1 MTKKLYLED
10 PYVTSFEAEILE
22 TRDLPEGTAL
32 VLDATH
38 FYPESGGQPYDLG
51 TIDGIA
57 VTKVLESEDD
67 TILHFVEKRPE
78 SAQVHCEVDSAR
90 RRDHMQQ
97 HSGQHVLSAAFV
109 REAGAE
115 TTSFHLGARVSTIDL
130 DKFPLSDEE
139 LYAAERAAND
149 VVTRAVPIKSRF
161 VSGAEALTLVLRKT
175 PPTQDSIR
183 IVEVEGFDQQ
193 ACCGTHP
200 RSSAEIGPV
209 IIRGHEK
216 LKGGTR
222 VEFLCG
228 ERALRDYRATVR
240 RVRSLASVLS
250 SSEEALVETAKKL
263 QDERKSMGKELAR
276 LRSEALAS
284 SAESRMRDADTIGD
298 VRVLAREITGVGPAE
313 LRAIA
318 IELSAESGRVLLLG
332 AIDDG
337 RAHLVF
343 ARSTDVD
350 APMGDLL
357 RGSVGLVGGRGGGS
371 PQVSQ
376 GGGPDTQRLQEALE
390 DARSKLTERLTHDG
404 G

>member
-115 TTSFHLGARVSTIDL
+115 TTSFHLGTRISTIDL

-183 IVEVEGFDQQ
+183 IVAKWKASTSKPAAVRTHARVRRSVRSSSGVTKSSKAALGSSFSAASARFETIARPCAEFDRSRAFSAARKRRSSRQ
-193 ACCGTHP
+193 P
-200 RSSAEIGPV
+200 RSFRTSAN
-209 IIRGHEK
+209 RW
-216 LKGGTR
+216 
-222 VEFLCG
+222 
-228 ERALRDYRATVR
+228 ER
-240 RVRSLASVLS
+240 S
-250 SSEEALVETAKKL
+250 
-263 QDERKSMGKELAR
+263 
-276 LRSEALAS
+276 
-284 SAESRMRDADTIGD
+284 
-298 VRVLAREITGVGPAE
+298 
-313 LRAIA
+313 
-318 IELSAESGRVLLLG
+318 
-332 AIDDG
+332 
-337 RAHLVF
+337 
-343 ARSTDVD
+343 
-350 APMGDLL
+350 
-357 RGSVGLVGGRGGGS
+357 
-371 PQVSQ
+371 
-376 GGGPDTQRLQEALE
+376 
-390 DARSKLTERLTHDG
+390 
-404 G
+404 

>member
-139 LYAAERAAND
+139 LHTAARPTNLAM
-149 VVTRAVPIKSRF
+149 RPIH
-161 VSGAEALTLVLRKT
+161 
-175 PPTQDSIR
+175 D
-183 IVEVEGFDQQ
+183 
-193 ACCGTHP
+193 
-200 RSSAEIGPV
+200 
-209 IIRGHEK
+209 
-216 LKGGTR
+216 
-222 VEFLCG
+222 
-228 ERALRDYRATVR
+228 
-240 RVRSLASVLS
+240 
-250 SSEEALVETAKKL
+250 
-263 QDERKSMGKELAR
+263 
-276 LRSEALAS
+276 
-284 SAESRMRDADTIGD
+284 
-298 VRVLAREITGVGPAE
+298 
-313 LRAIA
+313 
-318 IELSAESGRVLLLG
+318 VLLSFGRG
-332 AIDDG
+332 ARRWI
-337 RAHLVF
+337 RAG
-343 ARSTDVD
+343 A
-350 APMGDLL
+350 
-357 RGSVGLVGGRGGGS
+357 RGGG
-371 PQVSQ
+371 
-376 GGGPDTQRLQEALE
+376 GGS
-390 DARSKLTERLTHDG
+390 RSAAVR
-404 G
+404 